1 MLLEDCLQKRA
12 FASFRSLICKGELLQ
27 YLSSTDQ
34 YYIYNSNPRQFVI
47 CQKEQVKYVHHIYV
61 KFLLAVAEPKS
72 RYNLFINKPELL
84 STITSLTIGHE
95 VEVKLEND
103 VIPVA
108 AVIRYIGP
116 LDGKYGVYFGI
127 EILVSKNGDFR
138 KHGIRNNGTAE

>member
-1 MLLEDCLQKRA
+1 
-12 FASFRSLICKGELLQ
+12 
-27 YLSSTDQ
+27 
-34 YYIYNSNPRQFVI
+34 
-47 CQKEQVKYVHHIYV
+47 
-61 KFLLAVAEPKS
+61 LLAVAEPKS